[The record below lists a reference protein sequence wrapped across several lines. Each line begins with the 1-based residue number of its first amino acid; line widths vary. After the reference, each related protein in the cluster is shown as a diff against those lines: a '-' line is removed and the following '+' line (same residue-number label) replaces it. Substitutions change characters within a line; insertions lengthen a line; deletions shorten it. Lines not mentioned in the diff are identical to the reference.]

1 MKKIVIILFF
11 FALASGFAQERNA
24 PLLGRPTGGGA
35 ELILWQYS
43 LNSYVGNTLE
53 SAGADK
59 YKISVSS
66 SKSYGADNPLT
77 SAEGY
82 RIVPVRVL
90 DTLLDGK
97 PIGKSIFPKLA
108 LRVADAGS
116 LLDTFT
122 TIDPIDFSQVNLDS
136 TATKRIVLRN
146 IGQSTL
152 YLANGTL
159 FDTTT
164 STLLEFQNV
173 GETYI
178 LRSDP
183 EMNNEI
189 AWQTRY
195 LEPTP
200 IQGDPLLYA
209 DRTFDDLDFIIGPGD
224 TASVYIDTRPEV
236 VGRKNDTL
244 HIDFSNGFNTMTYD
258 LPMILE
264 STWTLD
270 YKISSLKARPV
281 TPSHDVEFHDTILV
295 SNNLGRRTRV
305 ASMRLVFQF
314 DPQNIFITG
323 FELNPDF
330 FSSEWTYNIQD
341 YRQSEKDGIILI
353 EAFAEGNIALKQTA
367 QSSEDLNYF
376 EGGSNGEESV
386 LCILKGKQLLG
397 ASDTT
402 FVDLDDTQS
411 QHNFSTDYLMARD
424 AALVADASPF
434 MTTTGGTI
442 VSDSLL
448 FSEQLAVRPPDAQ
461 GRIVQ
466 MYPNPVGNSKFI
478 TVVVD
483 IEIEE
488 EIEGRLVFVNPYTG
502 REDGGSEKMS
512 FKPGTNI
519 VALRVPEYRSE
530 TYLVA
535 LEFKEFN
542 DAKLLN
548 IIK

>member
-1 MKKIVIILFF
+1 M
-11 FALASGFAQERNA
+11 
-24 PLLGRPTGGGA
+24 
-35 ELILWQYS
+35 
-43 LNSYVGNTLE
+43 
-53 SAGADK
+53 
-59 YKISVSS
+59 
-66 SKSYGADNPLT
+66 
-77 SAEGY
+77 
-82 RIVPVRVL
+82 
-90 DTLLDGK
+90 
-97 PIGKSIFPKLA
+97 
-108 LRVADAGS
+108 
-116 LLDTFT
+116 
-122 TIDPIDFSQVNLDS
+122 
-136 TATKRIVLRN
+136 
-146 IGQSTL
+146 
-152 YLANGTL
+152 

-189 AWQTRY
+189 AWQTRH
-195 LEPTP
+195 LEATP

-236 VGRKNDTL
+236 VGRKNETL

-281 TPSHDVEFHDTILV
+281 TPSHDVEFHDTIMV

-402 FVDLDDTQS
+402 FVELDDTQS
-411 QHNFSTDYLMARD
+411 QHNFSTDYLMDRD

-488 EIEGRLVFVNPYTG
+488 EIEGRIVFVDPYTG
-502 REDGGSEKMS
+502 REDGGSEKIS

-519 VALRVPEYRSE
+519 VALRVPEYKSE